1 MANPGSG
8 DKCAHATAAMR
19 DRVCLS
25 WLYRQAPRDHSQ
37 EPVRGNGKSR
47 DRYFALAA
55 ASFLHSAMN
64 FLRSL
69 PWTALVSASLEH
81 TSDAAVRGF
90 AAFFS
95 AGAAFA
101 TGAAFAAGAGVAGG
115 VVCAKAELINSRDAK
130 AVAATREDMVIMG
143 APR

>member
-1 MANPGSG
+1 MRGGGSRRLMANPGSG
-8 DKCAHATAAMR
+8 DKCALATAAMR
-19 DRVCLS
+19 DRISLPMPC
-25 WLYRQAPRDHSQ
+25 RQAPRDHSQ
-37 EPVRGNGKSR
+37 EPVLGNGKR
-47 DRYFALAA
+47 RGRYFALAA

-81 TSDAAVRGF
+81 SSDAAVRGF

-101 TGAAFAAGAGVAGG
+101 AGAGVGAGG
-115 VVCAKAELINSRDAK
+115 
-130 AVAATREDMVIMG
+130 G
-143 APR
+143 G